1 MSIKKAYTT
10 KDLFKD
16 YGALTLGEVLRSYR
30 LCDELTQAEFAKRL
44 GISAANLCDL
54 EKGRK
59 VPSLNRV
66 VKIARKLGI
75 SDTFL
80 VQVALQDML
89 KREKLTFTISVAA

>member
-1 MSIKKAYTT
+1 MSTKKSYTT
-10 KDLFKD
+10 KDLVKD

-30 LCDELTQAEFAKRL
+30 LCDELTQAEFARRL

-75 SDTFL
+75 SDALL

-89 KREKLTFTISVAA
+89 KKEKLKFTISVAA

>member
-1 MSIKKAYTT
+1 MSTKKSYTT
-10 KDLFKD
+10 KDLVKD

-75 SDTFL
+75 SDTLL

-89 KREKLTFTISVAA
+89 KREKLKFTISVAA

>member
-1 MSIKKAYTT
+1 MW
-10 KDLFKD
+10 
-16 YGALTLGEVLRSYR
+16 
-30 LCDELTQAEFAKRL
+30 DELIQAVFAKRL
-44 GISAANLCDL
+44 GISAANFCDL

-75 SDTFL
+75 SDTLL

-89 KREKLTFTISVAA
+89 KREKLKFSISVAV

>member
-1 MSIKKAYTT
+1 M
-10 KDLFKD
+10 
-16 YGALTLGEVLRSYR
+16 
-30 LCDELTQAEFAKRL
+30 CDEFIQAVFAKRL

-75 SDTFL
+75 SEMLL
-80 VQVALQDML
+80 VQVALQDLL
-89 KREKLTFTISVAA
+89 KREKLKLTISVAA

>member
-1 MSIKKAYTT
+1 M
-10 KDLFKD
+10 
-16 YGALTLGEVLRSYR
+16 
-30 LCDELTQAEFAKRL
+30 CDELSQAEFAKRL

-75 SDTFL
+75 SDALL

-89 KREKLTFTISVAA
+89 KRGEAKIHDLGDRLGGPNTFIV

>member
-1 MSIKKAYTT
+1 MSTKKSYTT

-30 LCDELTQAEFAKRL
+30 LCDELTQAAFAKRL

-66 VKIARKLGI
+66 VRIARKLGI
-75 SDTFL
+75 SDTLL

-89 KREKLTFTISVAA
+89 KRENLKFTISVAA